1 MQQSSSTGI
10 IRARREVNRRV
21 LNKYSLEHVKG
32 HQDRTD
38 RAEELLLEA
47 RLNVECDEMAKDAVR
62 ESMTRQ
68 LRHKTQELP
77 LEKACVFIASRKQT
91 SDSKKD
97 LKKQIGAV
105 QAKAYYTSRES
116 RKGGMNAGTFDTI
129 AWDDTEAALEGTSKM
144 FKMWYAK
151 QGSGFCGVGYW
162 TSKWEGN
169 GDSRY
174 QSCRKLNERA
184 DHLRQSTN
192 KARTAVFIDQI
203 NLIEE

>member
-1 MQQSSSTGI
+1 M
-10 IRARREVNRRV
+10 
-21 LNKYSLEHVKG
+21 
-32 HQDRTD
+32 
-38 RAEELLLEA
+38 EA
-47 RLNVECDEMAKDAVR
+47 RLNVECNEMAKDAVR

-77 LEKACVFIASRKQT
+77 LEKACVFIAGRKQT
-91 SDSKKD
+91 SDPKKD
-97 LKKQIGAV
+97 LKKQIEAV

-169 GDSRY
+169 GDSRCP
-174 QSCRKLNERA
+174 SCRTLNEKA
-184 DHLRQSTN
+184 NHLNQCPN
-192 KARTAVFIDQI
+192 KARTAVFTDQVTQ
-203 NLIEE
+203 IEE